1 MNNTF
6 PKQIPKLS
14 KRQLEIKDDF
24 MLYWLN
30 SLRKNYAIVD
40 NFNHNF
46 VVKNSDKD
54 FLTTLE
60 IITSCPE

>member
-1 MNNTF
+1 MMMNNNF

-14 KRQLEIKDDF
+14 KQQLKIKDDF

-46 VVKNSDKD
+46 VVKNSDKI
-54 FLTTLE
+54 F
-60 IITSCPE
+60 